1 MRLLINPYQS
11 NYTVTVKVSNF
22 LRNPTATVTVT
33 VTVIVSINIT
43 IADGNGCGYGALT
56 VTLRSCRKF
65 ETFAVCYINYTI
77 MADLRIYT
85 NFSNFKLKKKAAIKT
100 NFSVKW
106 IQNLK
111 KIFSN
116 QFLVDDL
123 EKKIFYFIALFFTK
137 KLVCPKIYDIRF
149 NPKLPYIFI
158 FWTI

>member
-1 MRLLINPYQS
+1 M
-11 NYTVTVKVSNF
+11 KVSNF

-100 NFSVKW
+100 NFSVK
-106 IQNLK
+106 
-111 KIFSN
+111 
-116 QFLVDDL
+116 
-123 EKKIFYFIALFFTK
+123 
-137 KLVCPKIYDIRF
+137 
-149 NPKLPYIFI
+149 
-158 FWTI
+158 